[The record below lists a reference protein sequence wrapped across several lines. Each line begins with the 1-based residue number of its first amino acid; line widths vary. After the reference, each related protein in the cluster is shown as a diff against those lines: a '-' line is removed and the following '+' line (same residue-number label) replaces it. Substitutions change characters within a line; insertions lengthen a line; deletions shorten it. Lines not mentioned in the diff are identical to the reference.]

1 MWITG
6 AGVGLDFS
14 RTTHSFQN
22 KPYPVSNRFCQNW
35 WDNDHSWSFNWYGC
49 CVGQSNPRKPAFCF
63 EPLSGAG
70 KNIFNQFHHFSA
82 ISYLPLFSSFAL
94 FFYFCFFF
102 YLLLF
107 MFDIFLGTRVP
118 TVLQIAMTV
127 DYVLW
132 REDQANKC
140 SYIPPGVQCIWVHHN
155 KRFYFQSV
163 DCFYYI

>member
-6 AGVGLDFS
+6 AGVGLDCS

-22 KPYPVSNRFCQNW
+22 KPYPVSQIVFVRTGEIMITLGLSIDTAVAWAKVIREN
-35 WDNDHSWSFNWYGC
+35 
-49 CVGQSNPRKPAFCF
+49 PAFCF

-94 FFYFCFFF
+94 FFYFCFFC
-102 YLLLF
+102 LLLF
-107 MFDIFLGTRVP
+107 MFDIFLGTRVR
-118 TVLQIAMTV
+118 TVVQIAMTV

-132 REDQANKC
+132 REDHAKVVFTLRHRRHAD
-140 SYIPPGVQCIWVHHN
+140 G
-155 KRFYFQSV
+155 R
-163 DCFYYI
+163 